1 MKSHK
6 SYLLILFLVF
16 SVQVVF
22 LSFAS
27 ESQSGA
33 HIDRMEIQNLQ
44 RRTGKLEAQLS
55 QTKRDLAIAEN
66 KFITEQGHKQ
76 KEESK
81 REVASVRPQRL
92 LVKSESQ
99 AQELYGKIDSLCD
112 KNLSSACL
120 QEIDNIVTA
129 YPGSKWSAKSLLL
142 LSHLYFMQNK
152 KDEAKRLIHI
162 VKQEFKSY
170 DEFNSDI
177 VKLSKRKM

>member
-6 SYLLILFLVF
+6 FYLLVLFLVF

-33 HIDRMEIQNLQ
+33 HIDRMEIKNLQ

-66 KFITEQGHKQ
+66 KLINEQSHKP
-76 KEESK
+76 KEDSK
-81 REVASVRPQRL
+81 RQVASVRPQRL
-92 LVKSESQ
+92 LVKSESG
-99 AQELYGKIDSLCD
+99 AQELYNKIDSMCD
-112 KNLSSACL
+112 KSLSSSCL
-120 QEIDNIVTA
+120 KEIDNIVSS
-129 YPGSKWSAKSLLL
+129 YPSSKWSAKSLLL

-152 KDEAKRLIHI
+152 KEEAKKLIYI

-177 VKLSKRKM
+177 QKLSKRKM